1 MSSRPQVSDLIEE
14 IKRKAGALEFSG
26 DEIEFD
32 KRIGELDG
40 LLFKLR
46 SVAWTPRGV
55 VISDPAELHNLLKD
69 IIGD

>member
-1 MSSRPQVSDLIEE
+1 MSNRPQVNDLIEE
-14 IKRKAGALEFSG
+14 IKRKAEALEFSG

-32 KRIGELDG
+32 KRVGELDG

-46 SVAWTPRGV
+46 SVAWTPV
-55 VISDPAELHNLLKD
+55 QSVQLHELLKD